1 MTPGISTIIKV
12 GLTTRYNYNVLESFR
27 LQAEG
32 ARRSR
37 GQRPFEEILFS
48 SESVIKVLDGEVEN
62 VFRHISLDL

>member
-1 MTPGISTIIKV
+1 MTPGIPTIIKV
-12 GLTTRYNYNVLESFR
+12 GLATRYNVLKSFR

-48 SESVIKVLDGEVEN
+48 SESVIKVLGGEVEN

>member
-12 GLTTRYNYNVLESFR
+12 GLTTRYNVLESFR

-37 GQRPFEEILFS
+37 GQRPFEKILFI
-48 SESVIKVLDGEVEN
+48 SENVIKVLDGEVEN